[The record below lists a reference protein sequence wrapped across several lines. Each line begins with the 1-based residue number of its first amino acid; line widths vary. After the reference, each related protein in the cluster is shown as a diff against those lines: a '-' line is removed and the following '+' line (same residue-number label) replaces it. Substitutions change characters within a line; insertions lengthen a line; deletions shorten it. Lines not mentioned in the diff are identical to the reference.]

1 MLELF
6 NNMDNMFRRM
16 DALMSYP
23 LSAIENRGL
32 KSVIRR
38 PHNLITKK
46 DDNGNI
52 IGHQI
57 DVVYTPFKRDEVKV
71 EVLDNVLT
79 VKCGNENRIK
89 DESMDYCGI
98 SQQSYEFSIPLAESI
113 DCNSI
118 SAKAEDGILR
128 IDLPTKK
135 IEEKKSVPLTIEVQ

>member
-32 KSVIRR
+32 KSIIRR

-46 DDNGNI
+46 DENGNAI
-52 IGHQI
+52 SYGI

-71 EVLDNVLT
+71 EVLNNVLT
-79 VKCGNENRIK
+79 VKCGTENRTK
-89 DESMDYCGI
+89 DESMEYCGI
-98 SQQSYEFSIPLAESI
+98 SQQSYEFSIPLSELI
-113 DCNSI
+113 DCTAI
-118 SAKAEDGILR
+118 SAKAEDGILH
-128 IDLPTKK
+128 IDLPIKK
-135 IEEKKSVPLTIEVQ
+135 IEEKKLIPLNIEVQ

>member
-32 KSVIRR
+32 KSIIRR

-46 DDNGNI
+46 DENGNVI
-52 IGHQI
+52 SYGI

-71 EVLDNVLT
+71 EVVRHEGEKCERCWSYHNNLVMFDTNKVCPRCEKVLING
-79 VKCGNENRIK
+79 K
-89 DESMDYCGI
+89 
-98 SQQSYEFSIPLAESI
+98 FF
-113 DCNSI
+113 
-118 SAKAEDGILR
+118 
-128 IDLPTKK
+128 
-135 IEEKKSVPLTIEVQ
+135 